1 MIILYL
7 FAVLIIAGV
16 FLLIFMWLTARMN
29 RVINTDINFKDFPED
44 FGKLSIFFISD
55 IHKRKVSDSI
65 ISQALGK
72 ADLVVIGGD
81 LTESGVPFDQVEE
94 NIAKLKSIGPAYF
107 VWGNNDYETDYHLLD
122 ATLLKHGVKILD
134 NTAVM
139 FESAEGEVI
148 SILGVDYLKAKKARL
163 DLALADAEADSFK
176 ILISHHPAII
186 KDINASSGIRLV
198 LAGHTHGGQ
207 IRVFGRGP
215 YELGGLKE
223 ERGIKILT
231 SNGYGT
237 SLLPLR
243 LGAKPE
249 THLIHLMKE

>member
-1 MIILYL
+1 MLIHMWKTAHLDR
-7 FAVLIIAGV
+7 VLHTEI
-16 FLLIFMWLTARMN
+16 T
-29 RVINTDINFKDFPED
+29 FKDFPET

-65 ISQALGK
+65 INQALGK

-81 LTESGVPFDQVEE
+81 LTENRVPFSQVEE
-94 NIAKLKSIGPAYF
+94 NIIKLKTIGPAYF

-122 ATLLKHGVKILD
+122 ATLLNHGVKILD

-139 FESAEGEVI
+139 FESAGGEVI
-148 SILGVDYLKAKKARL
+148 SLLGIDYLNGKKARL
-163 DLALADAEADSFK
+163 DLALADAETDSFK
-176 ILISHHPAII
+176 ILLSHHPSII
-186 KDINASSGIRLV
+186 KQVKEDSGIMLV

-207 IRVFGRGP
+207 IRIFGRGL

-223 ERGIKILT
+223 QRGIKLLT

-249 THLIHLMKE
+249 THLIHLRKDLK